1 MFSCYPDV
9 CILYTPIKHR
19 FTDSDGVVLV
29 SSEGSH
35 TEPVDLFENVG
46 INVPGGGA
54 GGRGDVTA

>member
-1 MFSCYPDV
+1 M
-9 CILYTPIKHR
+9 YTPVKHR
-19 FTDSDGVVLV
+19 FTDSDDVVLV